1 MRSARVTDRRGAI
14 LEAVAFAASRLL
26 LAPDWR
32 RAAADV
38 LERLGEAAR
47 VSRAYVLENEIDPL
61 GETRVTQRA
70 EWCAPGIA
78 PQRDNP
84 TLLASSW
91 TENGFDRWPAVMGA
105 GDIIVGPI
113 SSLPESERS
122 ELALQDIQ
130 SICVVPISVAGG
142 WWGCV
147 GFDDCLDAT
156 REWTNDEV
164 EALRAAAGV
173 LGAAIERQ
181 AADVQRREAERRY
194 RAFVETIPA
203 VTYTDIPNDRGR
215 SDMGFVSPQI
225 ERLLGYPPES
235 FIRDP
240 DLWFSLIHPDDLER
254 LRSIDAFNASDPS
267 SFDEEYR
274 MRTAAGRWVWVHDT
288 STAVIGPDGAIDYF
302 VGFMEDISPRK
313 AAERQAQKAEEEL
326 RLLFRHM
333 PAIAYREAP
342 TPEGEEYDEH
352 STPWYVSPQV
362 EMLLGYTPEEMTV
375 PGSWVNSIH
384 PDDVAAVVE
393 ESRRTAKSGEPFR
406 TEYRRIAKDGRIV
419 WFLDESVLVHDE
431 DGKPLGWHGILVPI
445 SERIAAEEKV
455 RETEERFRTIVEQNP
470 AVIYTQEFDPAE
482 PSVSRTTYIS
492 PRQQELLG
500 YTNEEVMADP
510 EIWTRQI
517 HPDDRDRVLAADL
530 ESNTTR
536 AGSFSLEY
544 RLIAKDGRVVWVHDQ
559 AKLVQ
564 IGEGPPFW
572 QGFLLDITERKI
584 AEQSLQE
591 SNERLNLVVDT
602 ALDAVVT
609 MNAAGIITGWNPQA
623 EATFGWSRAQAIGRV
638 LADTIIPESF
648 RDRHKDGLRRYLAT
662 GEKHVLNKRIEVQA
676 LHRDGH
682 AFPAELSILP
692 LRLGD
697 DVSFS
702 AFVRDISE
710 RKVAERE
717 LERSLELERQ
727 ASQRLRALDEMKNTF
742 LQAVSHDLR
751 TPLSSI
757 LGLAIT
763 LERGERLQLSP
774 EDARDLAGR
783 IAANARRLERMVS
796 NLLDMDRLARGIVE
810 PTIEPADVSAIV
822 RRVLD
827 ESGLV
832 PIGNLRTELPEL
844 IMAVDSAK
852 LERIVE
858 NLLANTAR
866 HAPPDATV
874 WVSVRPE
881 GDGMLLVVEDD
892 GPGVP
897 TDMREAVFDPF
908 RQGSDMASHSPGVGV
923 GLTLVRRFAEL
934 HGGRAWV
941 EERDGGGA
949 SFRVWLPSA
958 PVVAEAVAEAI

>member
-1 MRSARVTDRRGAI
+1 MRSARATDRRGAI
-14 LEAVAFAASRLL
+14 LEAVAFTAERLL

-32 RAAADV
+32 DAAADV
-38 LERLGEAAR
+38 LERLGAAAR
-47 VSRAYVLENEIDPL
+47 VSRAYVLENEVDPSGVDRL
-61 GETRVTQRA
+61 SQPA

-78 PQRDNP
+78 SQRDNP

-91 TENGFDRWPAVMGA
+91 IDSGFGRWPAMMRA

-113 SSLPESERS
+113 SSVPESERA
-122 ELALQDIQ
+122 ELALQDVE
-130 SICVVPISVAGG
+130 SICVVPISVAGT

-147 GFDDCLDAT
+147 GFDDCLDAN
-156 REWTNDEV
+156 RAWTTDEV

-181 AADVQRREAERRY
+181 TADAQRREAERRY

-215 SDMGFVSPQI
+215 TVMGFVSPQI
-225 ERLLGYPPES
+225 ERLLGHPPES
-235 FIRDP
+235 FLRDP
-240 DLWFSLIHPDDLER
+240 DLWYSLIHPHDLER
-254 LRSIDAFNASDPS
+254 LRSIDAFNAGDPS

-274 MRTAAGRWVWVHDT
+274 MRTANGDWVWVHDT
-288 STAVIGPDGAIDYF
+288 STAVMAADGAIDYF
-302 VGFMEDISPRK
+302 VGFMEDISARK
-313 AAERQAQKAEEEL
+313 AAERQARKAEEEL
-326 RLLFRHM
+326 RLLFQHM

-362 EMLLGYTPEEMTV
+362 EMLLGYTAEEMTA
-375 PGSWVNSIH
+375 PGSWVSAIH
-384 PDDVAAVVE
+384 PDDKASVVE

-406 TEYRRIAKDGRIV
+406 TEYRMIAKDGRVV

-431 DGKPLGWHGILVPI
+431 DGRPLGWHGILVDI
-445 SERIAAEEKV
+445 SNRIAAEEKV
-455 RETEERFRTIVEQNP
+455 REAEERFRTIVEQSP
-470 AVIYTQEFDPAE
+470 AVIYTQEFDAAD
-482 PSVSRTTYIS
+482 PSLSRTTYIS
-492 PRQQELLG
+492 PRQTELLG
-500 YTNEEVMADP
+500 YSVEEVMADP

-517 HPDDRDRVLAADL
+517 HPDDRQRVLAADL
-530 ESNTTR
+530 ESNATR

-544 RLIAKDGRVVWVHDQ
+544 RLVAKDGSVVWVHDQ
-559 AKLVQ
+559 AKLMQ
-564 IGEGPPFW
+564 IGDRPPFW

-584 AEQSLQE
+584 AEQSVQE
-591 SNERLNLVVDT
+591 SNERLNLVIDT

-638 LADTIIPESF
+638 LADTIIPELL
-648 RDRHKDGLRRYLAT
+648 RDRHKEGLRRYLAT
-662 GEKHVLNKRIEVQA
+662 GENHVLNKRIEVQA
-676 LHRDGH
+676 LRRDGH

-763 LERGERLQLSP
+763 LERGERLKLSP
-774 EDARDLAGR
+774 DDAQELAGR
-783 IAANARRLERMVS
+783 IAGNARRLERMVS

-827 ESGLV
+827 ESGLI
-832 PIGNLRTELPEL
+832 PIGHLRTELPEL
-844 IMAVDSAK
+844 VMAVDSAK

-874 WVSVRPE
+874 WVAVRPE
-881 GDGMLLVVEDD
+881 GDGVLLLVEDD
-892 GPGVP
+892 GPGVAP
-897 TDMREAVFDPF
+897 DMREAVFEPF
-908 RQGSDMASHSPGVGV
+908 SQGADGGPHSPGVGV
-923 GLTLVRRFAEL
+923 GLALVRRFAEL

-941 EERDGGGA
+941 EEREGGGA
-949 SFRVWLPSA
+949 SFRVWLPSS
-958 PVVAEAVAEAI
+958 PVVAEAI